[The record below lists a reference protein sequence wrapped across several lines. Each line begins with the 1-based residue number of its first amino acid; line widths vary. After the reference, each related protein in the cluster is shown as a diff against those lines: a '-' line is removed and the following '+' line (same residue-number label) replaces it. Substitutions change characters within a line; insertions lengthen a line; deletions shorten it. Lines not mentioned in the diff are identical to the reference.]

1 MTAFRDFQEIL
12 IKLESDKIK
21 ERSEGVARCRA
32 FFGSNRNLN
41 ALGQDPR
48 HSWIQALQT
57 MFSVVIKERNTL
69 VQKKTA
75 ATEKRL
81 EEAAQMVRLAAV
93 KLYKVV
99 NRKTAKA
106 IIAHLT
112 QLTAVAGKL
121 QPFALTYMKALRAV
135 LSYQPHLEH
144 LDERAWTDIVMLCFS
159 AVLGDKIR
167 IGQDFVDDTVLD
179 IDEDG
184 VGPTGALRTT
194 ADEEVA
200 MPIKT
205 RRTATATEIELL
217 GVIEVVFRSRSSPFL
232 TYAQAI
238 FRKFLRF
245 FRLFPSETSAH
256 LSAVTAL
263 NRAFAEVDLND
274 QHSMK
279 QIGRHLWP
287 HLLALWSTK
296 NASLK
301 EQLVMALRYL
311 FPFVVPV
318 HAHAK
323 HESERD
329 VLTRAKELYDAVLT
343 EPTIRWREAFEIDI
357 DHLGLGTCAK
367 STTTAPY
374 HANTFR
380 IGADFEEKDAIAWSV
395 VELGA
400 DALARIYEVGDAV
413 VGAAEQAGADTLSP
427 VQRGKRRRV
436 RFFFFCTPYSASRN
450 YTGLT
455 FCPSRTQLEDPLSL
469 LLDSLTDSSA
479 PSNVVTFRLQILL
492 FLVDR
497 HWQTLSAEARAR
509 IGDALV
515 PLLSLSDV
523 QIQRWACLLA
533 ASLVHTGSEDPVR
546 TGTTQTP
553 GGGRGR
559 LPSGSR
565 WDQVWHLALRKLA
578 VSEVARSA
586 AHLANVLL
594 AHDQVGTAVLT
605 DSVESFVKDLDVQ
618 TAYFPSDTVCLFFEW
633 CMAIATSDARL
644 AYLKVHDKMLAW
656 LTTGWAALDG
666 IHRLHAFGQ
675 HRPHADPLAVSGL
688 ASLIGRLVGLPTAPA
703 APMPYLVPDC
713 PIATMAIELSET
725 VRIRDYINA
734 KVPPYTRDG
743 DDDKVVNARLR
754 SPTDFD
760 ATGGVPEDL
769 GHMRPR
775 KIAAWLLKTLALLRQ
790 QAAGNEQYWS
800 SMTAEQ
806 ARRHL
811 DIACLAL
818 EVEGTF
824 SASDISPNRRL
835 SREAVDL
842 VIDLAPTLTLKR
854 WTPSDRARVLCALSP
869 ILVGR
874 PRNRQAVEYPVLLD
888 PGVASD
894 ISSRKLPRKHAS
906 DVGST
911 SNRFPVLLAIWK
923 NEEARR
929 MLDELATVARYL
941 LSENAE
947 ASQAS
952 AESGPDP
959 TGTQASQRIKDLE
972 QSQRADD
979 FEDIRIGSSRSADV
993 GDGNG
998 RSASRSQSAV
1008 IGTCVEIFASVEM
1021 SGAASA
1027 KPARLREVLEAVVAA
1042 PSGEEA
1048 IAIAEEAFAAARSG
1062 MAQFGL
1068 AQAEAVLEHIGGEL
1082 LPDYRYARN
1091 ERFALVVLQFLDCTA
1106 HLWVAADASHDDL
1119 AARARA
1125 VITWVIDMLRKKTL
1139 TSWRVRLQVW
1149 RQSPS

>member
-1 MTAFRDFQEIL
+1 M
-12 IKLESDKIK
+12 
-21 ERSEGVARCRA
+21 
-32 FFGSNRNLN
+32 
-41 ALGQDPR
+41 
-48 HSWIQALQT
+48 
-57 MFSVVIKERNTL
+57 
-69 VQKKTA
+69 
-75 ATEKRL
+75 
-81 EEAAQMVRLAAV
+81 
-93 KLYKVV
+93 
-99 NRKTAKA
+99 
-106 IIAHLT
+106 
-112 QLTAVAGKL
+112 
-121 QPFALTYMKALRAV
+121 
-135 LSYQPHLEH
+135 
-144 LDERAWTDIVMLCFS
+144 
-159 AVLGDKIR
+159 
-167 IGQDFVDDTVLD
+167 
-179 IDEDG
+179 
-184 VGPTGALRTT
+184 
-194 ADEEVA
+194 
-200 MPIKT
+200 
-205 RRTATATEIELL
+205 
-217 GVIEVVFRSRSSPFL
+217 
-232 TYAQAI
+232 
-238 FRKFLRF
+238 
-245 FRLFPSETSAH
+245 
-256 LSAVTAL
+256 
-263 NRAFAEVDLND
+263 
-274 QHSMK
+274 
-279 QIGRHLWP
+279 
-287 HLLALWSTK
+287 
-296 NASLK
+296 
-301 EQLVMALRYL
+301 
-311 FPFVVPV
+311 
-318 HAHAK
+318 
-323 HESERD
+323 
-329 VLTRAKELYDAVLT
+329 
-343 EPTIRWREAFEIDI
+343 
-357 DHLGLGTCAK
+357 
-367 STTTAPY
+367 
-374 HANTFR
+374 
-380 IGADFEEKDAIAWSV
+380 
-395 VELGA
+395 
-400 DALARIYEVGDAV
+400 
-413 VGAAEQAGADTLSP
+413 
-427 VQRGKRRRV
+427 
-436 RFFFFCTPYSASRN
+436 
-450 YTGLT
+450 
-455 FCPSRTQLEDPLSL
+455 
-469 LLDSLTDSSA
+469 
-479 PSNVVTFRLQILL
+479 TFRLQILL
-492 FLVDR
+492 FFVDR
-497 HWQTLSAEARAR
+497 HWQTLTAEARAR

-515 PLLSLSDV
+515 LLLSLSDV

-533 ASLVHTGSEDPVR
+533 AALVHTRSERGPVR
-546 TGTTQTP
+546 SDTTQTL
-553 GGGRGR
+553 GARGR
-559 LPSGSR
+559 SPSGSR

-675 HRPHADPLAVSGL
+675 HRPHADPLSVPGFT
-688 ASLIGRLVGLPTAPA
+688 SLICRLTGVSTAPT

-734 KVPPYTRDG
+734 KVPPYHRDGG
-743 DDDKVVNARLR
+743 DDDKAVGTRLR
-754 SPTDFD
+754 TPTDFD

-769 GHMRPR
+769 GHTRPR

-790 QAAGNEQYWS
+790 QATGNEQYWS

-824 SASDISPNRRL
+824 SASEIPPNRRL

-842 VIDLAPTLTLKR
+842 VIDVAPTLTLKR

-874 PRNRQAVEYPVLLD
+874 PRNTQAVEYPVLLD

-894 ISSRKLPRKHAS
+894 ISPRRLPKKHDG

-911 SNRFPVLLAIWK
+911 SNRFPVLLAMWK
-923 NEEARR
+923 NDEARR

-952 AESGPDP
+952 GDSGQDP

-979 FEDIRIGSSRSADV
+979 FEDIRVRSSRSADV

-998 RSASRSQSAV
+998 QGASRSQSAV

-1021 SGAASA
+1021 AGAASA

-1062 MAQFGL
+1062 TAQFGL

-1106 HLWVAADASHDDL
+1106 HLWVPADASYDDL

-1139 TSWRVRLQVW
+1139 TSWRVRLQVR
-1149 RQSPS
+1149 RQSSSSRLFLHNY